1 MYAASISATNS
12 SFNRAFNPLL
22 QPYIGFCEIRAHAI
36 LESMNKPTQSLDL
49 RQSQQLVMTPQ
60 LQQAINMLQMSNV
73 ELAEL
78 VEEELEKNPLLEKD
92 ESTPDDSG
100 DDSPDRETGNDEV
113 DEAYEQAGGE
123 TDFDAGSKMA
133 EVGAGGNTKFED
145 VENSFENRMS
155 SEKTLREH
163 LIDQLHVRFND
174 NRDRM
179 VGAMLIDRIDESGY
193 LREDPNELAEKIGAS
208 EERIE
213 RLLEKMKGFDPTG
226 IFAHDLAECMA
237 LQLEERGQLDEPMRI
252 LVENLNMLGDHDF
265 KGLADKCGVNET
277 YLKDMIG
284 EIRALNPKPASEFDH
299 LVVQTAI
306 PDVLMKR
313 LPKNL
318 GGGWRVEL
326 NNDTLPRVLVN
337 QEYYMEV
344 AKSATQKK
352 DKEYLSTQLNNASW
366 LVRAMDQRAQ
376 TILKVAGE
384 IIEQQDAFF
393 NYGIEFLKPLKLV
406 DIAEEIEMH
415 ESTVSRVTT
424 NKYIGTPRGIFELK
438 YFFSTALVS
447 EDGTAHSAESIKA
460 RIKALTDEEDPKK
473 ILSDDKI
480 VEILKSE
487 GIDIARRTVAK
498 YREAMHIGSSVQRRK
513 EKKHLIA

>member
-1 MYAASISATNS
+1 
-12 SFNRAFNPLL
+12 
-22 QPYIGFCEIRAHAI
+22 
-36 LESMNKPTQSLDL
+36 MNKPTQSLDL

-60 LQQAINMLQMSNV
+60 LQQAINMLQMNNL
-73 ELAEL
+73 ELTEL

-92 ESTPDDSG
+92 ESTPEDSG
-100 DDSPDRETGNDEV
+100 SDETPERETGNDDV
-113 DEAYEQAGGE
+113 DEAYAQAE
-123 TDFDAGSKMA
+123 DSTDFDAGSKMA
-133 EVGAGGNTKFED
+133 EVGAGGNSKFED
-145 VENSFENRMS
+145 AESSFENRMS
-155 SEKTLREH
+155 SEKSLREH

-193 LREDPNELAEKIGAS
+193 LREDPQELAEQIGAS

-226 IFAHDLAECMA
+226 VFAHDLAECMA
-237 LQLEERGQLDEPMRI
+237 LQLEERGQLDGPMRTLI
-252 LVENLNMLGDHDF
+252 ENLNMLGDHDF
-265 KGLADKCGVNET
+265 KGLAEKCGVNET

-306 PDVLMKR
+306 PDVVMKR

-326 NNDTLPRVLVN
+326 NTDTLPRVLVN
-337 QEYYMEV
+337 NEYYTEV
-344 AKSATQKK
+344 AKTATQKK
-352 DKEYLSTQLNNASW
+352 DKEYLSTQLQNASW

-376 TILKVAGE
+376 TILKVAAE
-384 IIEQQDAFF
+384 IVEQQDAFF
-393 NYGIEFLKPLKLV
+393 NYGIEFLKPLKLI
-406 DIAEEIEMH
+406 DISEEIDMH

-460 RIKALTDEEDPKK
+460 RIKTLTDEEDPKK

-480 VEILKSE
+480 VEILKAE

-513 EKKHLIA
+513 QKKNL